1 MNCERCRDQLDGYRD
16 EMLAPPVRA
25 DVGAH
30 LDHCAECSRDLRASE
45 ALKIAVNRLPRTELP
60 PDDLWP
66 AIRVQLTA
74 KVPRPAPRWAL
85 LAAAIS
91 LVVAS
96 STITKLVV
104 ERGEASKLVGPV
116 VAAEQTYLQL
126 ASTLVREL
134 DRLRPKMAPET
145 RAIVERNLAVI
156 DAALRE
162 SREALA
168 KDPHNHA
175 LEELLLSA
183 YRQKIDWLKR
193 AATYA
198 KT

>member
-1 MNCERCRDQLDGYRD
+1 
-16 EMLAPPVRA
+16 
-25 DVGAH
+25 
-30 LDHCAECSRDLRASE
+30 
-45 ALKIAVNRLPRTELP
+45 
-60 PDDLWP
+60 
-66 AIRVQLTA
+66 
-74 KVPRPAPRWAL
+74 
-85 LAAAIS
+85 
-91 LVVAS
+91 
-96 STITKLVV
+96 
-104 ERGEASKLVGPV
+104 
-116 VAAEQTYLQL
+116 
-126 ASTLVREL
+126 
-134 DRLRPKMAPET
+134 MAPET